1 MRNSLILLLA
11 SLPCF
16 AQDLTETRYHLT
28 ARPWKP
34 LKTSRDAYL
43 DPIEGIC
50 RFTIRHQNAQG
61 AVIDPFLG
69 REHQYSTPY
78 FAFAVGVLVHA
89 GRALDLLPYGIR
101 AMDHATEC
109 LAGGRKSIPD
119 DHGEFFLAPLT
130 GAIELYRGKAPAGII
145 EIWRE
150 RLRVPLAQV
159 LGGGLNNWQTYPMK
173 GEWMRVRA
181 GLAPADAARA
191 FIAQAWWENQ
201 RNRIVPD
208 KWNLYHDRSSDP
220 ESHAVEAVG
229 RGNLLALVNE
239 GYDGPFA
246 AEIRAA
252 VERGTLTSLL
262 FQDPSGQCPMNGR
275 TDDHV
280 FNDVLYQLAFEVMA
294 ERAVDQGKARLAA
307 QYRRAAL
314 LSFQSIARWRR
325 ADPPWDGSFYITKN
339 RFDPAE
345 RVGYQTASN
354 YGNYNGAVMLHLAEA
369 WLARRHEIAE
379 QPAPVEIGG
388 YSVTADW
395 GFGSVFANAGGM
407 QVAANLRGDATGRYE
422 HYWTALGV
430 SRMGRVGWDTRL
442 GPSDGARD
450 WTSKRGVSLGPTW
463 KTAQGWVRLA
473 DLPATYRGA
482 YDASFA
488 HPLLVW
494 FRLEY
499 RTIDPNT
506 GPRFQMEF
514 TVTPDGV
521 LITQTAYGTKE
532 SGLTLPLLENDG
544 KPLQSAVS
552 ATIASTR
559 YPGGSDAQNFISLH
573 PETALDR
580 TDAPVRSTYGWL
592 RPVRLSPPG
601 TVTRVFVYPRGAGDP
616 SAEEVRRSLRLGT
629 DGFSSILGR
638 VEGNLY
644 VGRTSAGGVG
654 SSIDL
659 DNDGKLDATF
669 PSDCGFILQL
679 DHGRVTAIEADRDIT
694 AVVQGRTLPLRAFE
708 PQRVP

>member
-1 MRNSLILLLA
+1 
-11 SLPCF
+11 
-16 AQDLTETRYHLT
+16 
-28 ARPWKP
+28 
-34 LKTSRDAYL
+34 
-43 DPIEGIC
+43 
-50 RFTIRHQNAQG
+50 
-61 AVIDPFLG
+61 
-69 REHQYSTPY
+69 
-78 FAFAVGVLVHA
+78 
-89 GRALDLLPYGIR
+89 
-101 AMDHATEC
+101 MDHATEY
-109 LAGGRKSIPD
+109 LAGGRKAIPD

-130 GAIELYRGKAPAGII
+130 GAIELYGGKAPAQKL
-145 EIWRE
+145 ELWRT
-150 RLRVPLAQV
+150 RMRVPVAQV
-159 LGGGLNNWQTYPMK
+159 PAGGQNNWQTYPMK

-181 GLAPADAARA
+181 GLATAAAARA

-246 AEIRAA
+246 AEIRTA

-294 ERAVDQGKARLAA
+294 ERALDQGNERLAA

-314 LSFQSIARWRR
+314 LSFAEHRPVAAHRSALGRLVLRHQEPALTPRSASATRPRVTTAITTEPCCCTWPR
-325 ADPPWDGSFYITKN
+325 PGS
-339 RFDPAE
+339 
-345 RVGYQTASN
+345 
-354 YGNYNGAVMLHLAEA
+354 
-369 WLARRHEIAE
+369 ARRHEIPE

-388 YSVTADW
+388 YALATDW

-407 QVAANLRGDATGRYE
+407 QSGSESARRCIGRYE
-422 HYWTALGV
+422 HTGRPSGV
-430 SRMGRVGWDTRL
+430 SRLGRVGWDTRL

-463 KTAQGWVRLA
+463 NTAQGWVRLA
-473 DLPATYRGA
+473 DLPAAYRGA

-488 HPLLVW
+488 HPLLVR

-521 LITQTAYGTKE
+521 LISQTAYGTKE
-532 SGLTLPLLENDG
+532 SGLTLPLLEDDG
-544 KPLQSAVS
+544 KPLESAVS

-559 YPGGSDAQNFISLH
+559 YPGG
-573 PETALDR
+573 
-580 TDAPVRSTYGWL
+580 
-592 RPVRLSPPG
+592 
-601 TVTRVFVYPRGAGDP
+601 TR
-616 SAEEVRRSLRLGT
+616 
-629 DGFSSILGR
+629 
-638 VEGNLY
+638 
-644 VGRTSAGGVG
+644 
-654 SSIDL
+654 
-659 DNDGKLDATF
+659 
-669 PSDCGFILQL
+669 
-679 DHGRVTAIEADRDIT
+679 
-694 AVVQGRTLPLRAFE
+694 
-708 PQRVP
+708 